1 MNIYVLVVLVV
12 VLVFGM
18 ISLCEGKCGKIKIS
32 DLVFFCVSYN
42 CFILLFLIGI
52 YILVKIE
59 FYIYV
64 IFFLSI

>member
-52 YILVKIE
+52 YILVKIK